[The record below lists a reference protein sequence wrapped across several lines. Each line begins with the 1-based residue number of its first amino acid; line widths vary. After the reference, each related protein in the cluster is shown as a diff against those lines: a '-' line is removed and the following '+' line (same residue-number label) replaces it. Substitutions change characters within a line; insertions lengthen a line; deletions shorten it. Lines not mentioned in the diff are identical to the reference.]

1 MVAQVDATLSD
12 ECRRGGAPFN
22 DAHSGVVALVPAPL
36 GRVRWQGGV
45 VVACGTMVAGIGM
58 PWQQDNHDQ
67 QWCL

>member
-1 MVAQVDATLSD
+1 
-12 ECRRGGAPFN
+12 
-22 DAHSGVVALVPAPL
+22 VALVPAPL